1 MKNSASSYPALGQAS
16 RLAYSQLAL
25 FREAVKNSQKI
36 KLQATNKQ
44 VKVK

>member
-1 MKNSASSYPALGQAS
+1 MKNSASLYPALGKAS
-16 RLAYSQLAL
+16 RLAYMQLAL
-25 FREAVKNSQKI
+25 FREAIKNSQRI